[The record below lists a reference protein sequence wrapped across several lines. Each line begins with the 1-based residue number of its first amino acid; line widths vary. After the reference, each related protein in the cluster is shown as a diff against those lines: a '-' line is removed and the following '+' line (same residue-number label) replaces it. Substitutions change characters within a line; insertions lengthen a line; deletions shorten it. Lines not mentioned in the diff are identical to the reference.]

1 MGKVVHVDLNDIG
14 MDAFQNR
21 CLSTLKVTS
30 ANYEYLSS
38 GLVSEIG
45 EILDKVKKYIRDKS
59 GNCRYCIYYNEKK
72 CLITNAEISG
82 GRHICPLWKPNMQKI
97 IDGMPKEYKKAI
109 GLVIGDGLY
118 YLAVLAELFG
128 FSLSKIARDNIEK
141 LASRQARGKIS
152 GSGDNR

>member
-21 CLSTLKVTS
+21 CLATLKITS

-38 GLVSEIG
+38 GLVSEVG

-59 GNCRYCIYYNEKK
+59 GNCKYCIY
-72 CLITNAEISG
+72 CLNKECNITGANINAN
-82 GRHICPLWKPNMQKI
+82 RNICPLWQPNMNRI
-97 IDGMPKEYKKAI
+97 IEDMPEEYKLAI
-109 GLVIGDGLY
+109 GLEIGDALY
-118 YLAVLAELFG
+118 YLATLAELFG
-128 FSLSKIARDNIEK
+128 FKLSDVARWNIEK
-141 LASRQARGKIS
+141 LASRKARGKIE